1 MRQPP
6 ADQILP
12 LERAPSHL
20 FYFATG
26 TIYRPKSGVLSASL
40 LAECLQFY
48 VQGFYDLC
56 LALTTH
62 SGRPLSALYP
72 STVFLDERPAGLA
85 EYAMAKAAGEQLCAD
100 MNLYLPGVRVFVPR
114 LPKLPTDQ
122 TAGVL
127 PERETDALEALLPV
141 LRAMES

>member
-1 MRQPP
+1 M
-6 ADQILP
+6 
-12 LERAPSHL
+12 
-20 FYFATG
+20 
-26 TIYRPKSGVLSASL
+26 LSAPL
-40 LAECLQFY
+40 LAEFLQFY

-56 LALTTH
+56 LVLTT
-62 SGRPLSALYP
+62 RPGKELSVFYP
-72 STVFLDERPAGLA
+72 STVFLDERPSGMT

-100 MNLYLPGVRVFVPR
+100 MNLYLPDVRILVHR

-141 LRAMES
+141 LRTMYS